1 MLTSHVH
8 PVIIL
13 LMFINLI
20 YEASASNQAFK
31 DFKKSDPCPSESRK
45 RMDRYLNK
53 QLSFSRSVMSNSFAT
68 PLTVAHQTPLS
79 MGFLKQEYWN
89 GLSFPSPGDIPDPV
103 TKSASPALQAD
114 SLLLVKVFK
123 TLQKQRR

>member
-1 MLTSHVH
+1 MKRLPLEWEKIFANYMLVTRHSK
-8 PVIIL
+8 IL
-13 LMFINLI
+13 
-20 YEASASNQAFK
+20 
-31 DFKKSDPCPSESRK
+31 KSDPCPSEPHK

-53 QLSFSRSVMSNSFAT
+53 QLLFSRSVMSNSFVI

-79 MGFLKQEYWN
+79 MGFPKQEYWN

-103 TKSASPALQAD
+103 IKSASPALQAD

-123 TLQKQRR
+123 TLQEQRR